1 MKFLENGTRPQ
12 PPTSP
17 CNAWTCRCGLAHVCV
32 SIHACITLSLFFSPS
47 LLVSPFLSRLLSRS
61 LTRSLSPS
69 PFSLS
74 TMARID
80 KRERHC
86 MTKKNIVWRGKKS
99 HCVTSESA
107 IACGCGWVVGFMGE
121 WCGERVCVR
130 ARVCVCVCVFVCVC
144 ACARTGGARSERQ
157 RASVGLIKT
166 RESEMLNTPAQ
177 FEVMKENPRIELP
190 SETPLPRHNSRRGK
204 PQTLDDF
211 SKTISSS
218 RFAVVSWPL
227 RNCGQ
232 DQDMQ
237 RSKQQ
242 AHDANE
248 VFCECFVYVWVHVY
262 IQTNIRT
269 KYVDK
274 YDTYVYIHMKIYTYI
289 CIYICTAIYVRVYVQ
304 TLHIWMYTHTMCLHT
319 YAHACAYIQTHIHTN
334 EHAYKYTYMH
344 TNVHTYIHQYRVA
357 KTHRIL

>member
-1 MKFLENGTRPQ
+1 MSLRPC
-12 PPTSP
+12 P
-17 CNAWTCRCGLAHVCV
+17 CLCPCPCLLH
-32 SIHACITLSLFFSPS
+32 SLSL
-47 LLVSPFLSRLLSRS
+47 LLSLS
-61 LTRSLSPS
+61 SSCFFSLSPS
-69 PFSLS
+69 LSLALYLLLSLS
-74 TMARID
+74 LHHVTHWQARAPLYD
-80 KRERHC
+80 QKKHC
-86 MTKKNIVWRGKKS
+86 MTRKKNY
-99 HCVTSESA
+99 CVTIESA

-274 YDTYVYIHMKIYTYI
+274 YDTYVYIQKKIYTYI

-304 TLHIWMYTHTMCLHT
+304 TLHIWMYTHTMCIHT
-319 YAHACAYIQTHIHTN
+319 YVHACAYIQTHIHTN
-334 EHAYKYTYMH
+334 EHAHKYT
-344 TNVHTYIHQYRVA
+344 
-357 KTHRIL
+357 